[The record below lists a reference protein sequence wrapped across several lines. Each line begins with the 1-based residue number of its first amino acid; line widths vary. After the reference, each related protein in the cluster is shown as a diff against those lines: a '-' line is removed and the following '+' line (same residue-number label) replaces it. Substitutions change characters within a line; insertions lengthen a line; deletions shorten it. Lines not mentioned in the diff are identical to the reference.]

1 MVFCRPPVLNSP
13 IGIQVVMKRILLK
26 SLGIVLLLWFIVDVL
41 MHIMVS
47 TLAVPSFEQVSQQTP
62 SSFIQILDRHG
73 EPLET
78 VRADFQQRRLAWLP
92 LSNYSQ
98 TVQALVL
105 LSEDK
110 RFFQHQG
117 VDWFALLNAARNV
130 ALGGKVRGAST
141 ISMQVVGM
149 IVPELQRQQGVRS
162 YRQKLQQI
170 LYAQALELK
179 WSKEQILEA
188 YLNMV
193 PLRGEVVGIRAGA
206 QTFFQK
212 YPSALNQRES
222 ALLVAMLRAPNAQ
235 PDVLIRRVCD
245 LLQLSWREGHVS
257 LQTKPQCDYL
267 ESFVYNALS
276 YPHQYLL
283 DTPQEAPH
291 LAVQLV
297 KAYQHQHLALAEN
310 LPSTIDK
317 ALQRFVQQRVQSR
330 LIDLFQEKVSDAAV
344 VVLDNKT
351 GEVLAYVG
359 SSGRLSA
366 AKHVDHASAL
376 RQAGSTL
383 KPFLYAQA
391 LGQKRLTAASLLNDD
406 VLSLDVGSGL
416 YVPQNY
422 DREFKGWVSVRT
434 ALASSL
440 NIPAVKTLTMLDIEG
455 FRDTLVR
462 LGLPLTEA
470 GDYYGYSLALGSA
483 DVSLLS
489 LTNAYR
495 ALANLGV
502 YSPVRWITAEKVS
515 QQTAVVTTGLPPN
528 QSNHTHNAEQLNAW
542 KSQMRQAKP
551 VRIFTPESS
560 WIIGDILSDRY
571 ARVPTFGADSA
582 LSTPFWTAV
591 KTGTSKDMRDNWTVG
606 WSSRYTV
613 GVWVGNSAGESMR
626 NISGVSGAAPIW
638 HDVMMYLHKNVAS
651 VAPVKPDSIITVPI
665 HYSPL
670 IEPGRQEHFLAGTQ
684 MQVIRLVSD
693 NTQPMSLMSVISTP
707 TDGTIF
713 AFDPDIP
720 HERQQLKLEARQL
733 NQQLSESIYW
743 TINGEKIG
751 EANPLYWPLRA
762 GKFTLELFSQEGKK
776 LDTIHFQVR

>member
-1 MVFCRPPVLNSP
+1 MVFCRPPVLKSP

-62 SSFIQILDRHG
+62 SSFIQILDSHG

-117 VDWFALLNAARNV
+117 VDWFALLNAARSM

-222 ALLVAMLRAPNAQ
+222 ALLVAMLRAPNSQ

-257 LQTKPQCDYL
+257 VQTKPQCDYL

-422 DREFKGWVSVRT
+422 DRGFKGWVSVRT

-440 NIPAVKTLTMLDIEG
+440 NIPAVKTLTMLDIEE
-455 FRDTLVR
+455 FRDVLVK

-502 YSPVRWITAEKVS
+502 YSPVQWISTEKIS
-515 QQTAVVTTGLPPN
+515 QQTASVDTELLPDTSNDPHDKKHLNVLKN
-528 QSNHTHNAEQLNAW
+528 QMQQEKT
-542 KSQMRQAKP
+542 

-571 ARVPTFGADSA
+571 ARVLTFGADSA

-638 HDVMMYLHKNVAS
+638 HDVMSFLHKNTPSTQPAHPAGV
-651 VAPVKPDSIITVPI
+651 VMGHITYTPMLEPD
-665 HYSPL
+665 
-670 IEPGRQEHFLAGTQ
+670 RQEYFVSGTQ
-684 MQVIRLVSD
+684 MKAIRLVSE
-693 NTQPMSLMSVISTP
+693 NTQTIQSAHFISTP

-713 AFDPDIP
+713 AWDPDIP
-720 HERQQLKLEARQL
+720 EAKQQLKLEARQL
-733 NQQLSESIYW
+733 NQHLSDGIYW
-743 TINGEKIG
+743 EVNGENKG
-751 EANPLYWPLRA
+751 RSNPWYWPLQKGR
-762 GKFTLELFSQEGKK
+762 FTVSLFSQDGRK
-776 LDTIHFQVR
+776 LDEIHFQVR

>member
-13 IGIQVVMKRILLK
+13 IGIQVVMKRILFK
-26 SLGIVLLLWFIVDVL
+26 SLGIVVLLWFIVDVL

-47 TLAVPSFEQVSQQTP
+47 TLVVPSFEQVRQQTP

-117 VDWFALLNAARNV
+117 VDWFALLNAARSV

-149 IVPELQRQQGVRS
+149 IVPELQRQQGIRS

-502 YSPVRWITAEKVS
+502 YSPVQWISTETVS
-515 QQTAVVTTGLPPN
+515 QQTASVDKELLPDTSNDSHDKKHLNVLKN
-528 QSNHTHNAEQLNAW
+528 QMQQEKT
-542 KSQMRQAKP
+542 

-571 ARVPTFGADSA
+571 ARVLTFGSDSA

-606 WSSRYTV
+606 WSSHYTV

-638 HDVMMYLHKNVAS
+638 HDVMSFLHKNTPSTQPAHPAGVVMS
-651 VAPVKPDSIITVPI
+651 HITYTPMLEPD
-665 HYSPL
+665 
-670 IEPGRQEHFLAGTQ
+670 RQEYFVSGTQ
-684 MQVIRLVSD
+684 MKAIRLVSE
-693 NTQPMSLMSVISTP
+693 NTPTIQSAHFISTP

-713 AFDPDIP
+713 AWDPDIP
-720 HERQQLKLEARQL
+720 EEKQQLKLEARQL
-733 NQQLSESIYW
+733 NQHLSSGIYW
-743 TINGEKIG
+743 EINGENKG
-751 EANPLYWPLRA
+751 RSNPWYWPLQKGR
-762 GKFTLELFSQEGKK
+762 FTVSLFSQDGRK
-776 LDTIHFQVR
+776 LDEIHFQVR

>member
-1 MVFCRPPVLNSP
+1 MVFCRPPVLKSP

-62 SSFIQILDRHG
+62 SSFIQILDSHG

-117 VDWFALLNAARNV
+117 VDWFALLNAARSM

-222 ALLVAMLRAPNAQ
+222 ALLVAMLRAPNSQ

-257 LQTKPQCDYL
+257 VQTKPQCDYL

-422 DREFKGWVSVRT
+422 DRGFKGWVSVRT

-440 NIPAVKTLTMLDIEG
+440 NIPAVKTLTMLDIEE
-455 FRDTLVR
+455 FRDVLVK

-502 YSPVRWITAEKVS
+502 YSPVQWISTETVS
-515 QQTAVVTTGLPPN
+515 QQTASVDKELLPDTSNDSHDKKHLNVLKN
-528 QSNHTHNAEQLNAW
+528 QMQQEKT
-542 KSQMRQAKP
+542 

-571 ARVPTFGADSA
+571 ARVLTFGSDSA

-606 WSSRYTV
+606 WSSHYTV

-638 HDVMMYLHKNVAS
+638 HDVMSFLHKNTPSTQPAHPAGVVMS
-651 VAPVKPDSIITVPI
+651 HITYTPMLEPD
-665 HYSPL
+665 
-670 IEPGRQEHFLAGTQ
+670 RQEYFVSGTQ
-684 MQVIRLVSD
+684 MKAIRLVSE
-693 NTQPMSLMSVISTP
+693 NTPTIQSAHFISTP

-713 AFDPDIP
+713 AWDPDIP
-720 HERQQLKLEARQL
+720 EEKQQLKLEARQL
-733 NQQLSESIYW
+733 NQHLSSGIYW
-743 TINGEKIG
+743 EINGENKG
-751 EANPLYWPLRA
+751 RSNPWYWPLQKGR
-762 GKFTLELFSQEGKK
+762 FTVSLFSQDGRK
-776 LDTIHFQVR
+776 LDEIHFQVR